1 MKLLA
6 AFILYPSLCM
16 AGLKYPSEKLK
27 IMDIET
33 LQRIVSTNLSKAQ
46 NALHN
51 TGTEQEG
58 PATDS
63 EQLLTKE
70 EGATLIKESIEL
82 VFAKP
87 DQNNA
92 TSTIFR
98 GIETVAIEYGGSF
111 SFVEGVV
118 QDALDSLDKEGK
130 DKALLRDQNTYIYIL
145 NNLMS
150 EVRPQATEEDSK
162 YYKLVKTIR
171 DADIDF
177 SDSLKSHRLLNSMAQ
192 TLNPSKVAATIV
204 GEKECAWWEFLWC

>member
-6 AFILYPSLCM
+6 ALILYPSLCM

-51 TGTEQEG
+51 TGTEDEG
-58 PATDS
+58 PATEG

-70 EGATLIKESIEL
+70 EGATLIRESIEL

-92 TSTIFR
+92 TSTIFQS
-98 GIETVAIEYGGSF
+98 IESVALEYGGSF
-111 SFVEGVV
+111 SFVEDVV
-118 QDALDSLDKEGK
+118 QEALDTLDRSGK

-145 NNLMS
+145 NNLMA
-150 EVRPQATEEDSK
+150 EVRPQASEEGSN
-162 YYKLVKTIR
+162 YYNLIKKIR

-177 SDSLKSHRLLNSMAQ
+177 SDALKSHRLLNSMAQ
-192 TLNPSKVAATIV
+192 TLNPSKVAASIV

>member
-6 AFILYPSLCM
+6 AIILFPSLCM

-33 LQRIVSTNLSKAQ
+33 LQRIVSSNLSKAQ

-70 EGATLIKESIEL
+70 EGQELLKESIQL
-82 VFAKP
+82 VFSKP

-92 TSTIFR
+92 TTAVFQN
-98 GIETVAIEYGGSF
+98 IETVAIEYGGIF
-111 SFVEGVV
+111 PLVEEVV
-118 QDALDSLDKEGK
+118 QEALDALSRDSKET
-130 DKALLRDQNTYIYIL
+130 AVLRDQNTYIYLL

-150 EVRPQATEEDSK
+150 EIKPQASEEGSQFHD
-162 YYKLVKTIR
+162 LVKKIR
-171 DADIDF
+171 DADIEF
-177 SDSLKSHRLLNSMAQ
+177 SDALKSHRLLNSMAQ
-192 TLNPSKVAATIV
+192 TLNPSKVAASII
-204 GEKECAWWEFLWC
+204 GEKQCSWWEFLWC

>member
-6 AFILYPSLCM
+6 AIILCPSLCM

-46 NALHN
+46 NALHG
-51 TGTEQEG
+51 TGTEDDG
-58 PATDS
+58 PGHGD
-63 EQLLTKE
+63 QLLTKG

-92 TSTIFR
+92 TTITFQN
-98 GIETVAIEYGGSF
+98 IESVAIEYGGVY
-111 SFVEGVV
+111 SFVQEVV
-118 QDALDSLDKEGK
+118 QDALDTLDKEGK
-130 DKALLRDQNTYIYIL
+130 DKALLRDQNTYVYIL

-150 EVRPQATEEDSK
+150 EVKPSASEKGNEYR
-162 YYKLVKTIR
+162 KLVTKIR

-177 SDSLKSHRLLNSMAQ
+177 SDALKSHRLLNSMAQ
-192 TLNPSKVAATIV
+192 TVNPSKIAASIV
-204 GEKECAWWEFLWC
+204 GKKECSWWEFLWC